1 MRFWIFILAIFLIN
15 FVSASCNE
23 TQIDINTASLKELDK
38 IVHVGNATA
47 WKIINLRPFNSV
59 DELEEVSGISANYV
73 LDIKNQGIACVNEVE
88 NQSSQNSQISNNQE
102 ISSDEENTETAESN
116 ITSKITSKSIDD
128 SSNEKTPITSD
139 TINLNPKDIK
149 SESRGN
155 YYAISGLIAF
165 CFLLAF
171 LFALKLKKNKSKEN
185 ELV

>member
-1 MRFWIFILAIFLIN
+1 MKHLFLIFATIILIN
-15 FVSASCNE
+15 FISASCNE
-23 TQIDINTASLKELDK
+23 TQIDINTATPEELDL

-155 YYAISGLIAF
+155 YYAISGLI
-165 CFLLAF
+165 
-171 LFALKLKKNKSKEN
+171 
-185 ELV
+185 